1 MMKKI
6 LNTCSWPKFSLYY
19 TLLGRKHR
27 FFKGE
32 HPIFKEKQTFHKK
45 GTVLIRLPLL
55 FLEGEDAQVF
65 REKLP
70 HPKVNGALVFR

>member
-1 MMKKI
+1 M
-6 LNTCSWPKFSLYY
+6 FS
-19 TLLGRKHR
+19 TLHPFGEENIASS
-27 FFKGE
+27 KGE

-45 GTVLIRLPLL
+45 CTVLIRLPLL

-70 HPKVNGALVFR
+70 HPKVDGALVFR